1 MIFDDFPISFRHKFW
16 DDFRG
21 AFFMDFSVKWCQ
33 NGAPL
38 RGGFCIIP
46 LSFLGQKQ
54 NHGKNSICSVFWG
67 PLGRF
72 GSILLSFLR
81 VVGAISSSFRCFVVS
96 KSHPTD
102 LDSPTSPGRAEVSTP
117 RLQCIAF
124 GFLWTSFRTHLC
136 PLRENTGFI
145 DHPL

>member
-1 MIFDDFPISFRHKFW
+1 
-16 DDFRG
+16 
-21 AFFMDFSVKWCQ
+21 MDFSVKWCQ

-38 RGGFCIIP
+38 RGGCCIIS

-54 NHGKNSICSVFWG
+54 NHGKNKICYVFWG

-72 GSILLSFLR
+72 GSILLPFLM
-81 VVGAISSSFRCFVVS
+81 VFGAISSFFRCFVVS

-102 LDSPTSPGRAEVSTP
+102 LDSPTSPGRAEVPTP

-124 GFLWTSFRTHLC
+124 GFLWTSFRTYVC
-136 PLRENTGFI
+136 PLRQNIGFI
-145 DHPL
+145 DHPLCDVAAQQIHPFRPHSIY